1 MTQRE
6 SNATDPDPDLIGA
19 EAALRRA
26 ARRAR
31 EIARST
37 RTPLVLWQD
46 GKIKKEYVDFV
57 MEEDPDYGGTR
68 G

>member
-1 MTQRE
+1 MKRRE
-6 SNATDPDPDLIGA
+6 SRASDPDFAGT

-31 EIARST
+31 EIARAT
-37 RTPLVLWQD
+37 HTQVVTWQD
-46 GKIKKEYVDFV
+46 GKIKKEYVDAV
-57 MEEDPDYGGTR
+57 AEEAPDYGEKR

>member
-1 MTQRE
+1 MTRRE
-6 SNATDPDPDLIGA
+6 SNAADPDPDLVGA

-31 EIARST
+31 EIARAT
-37 RTPLVLWQD
+37 HTQLVTWQD
-46 GKIKKEYVDFV
+46 GKVKKEYVDSV
-57 MEEDPDYGGTR
+57 AEDAPDYGGKP